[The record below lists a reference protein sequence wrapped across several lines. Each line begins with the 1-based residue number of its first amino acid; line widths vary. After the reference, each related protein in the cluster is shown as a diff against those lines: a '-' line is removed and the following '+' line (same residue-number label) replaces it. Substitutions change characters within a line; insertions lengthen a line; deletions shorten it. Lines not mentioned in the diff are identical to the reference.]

1 MGETAKDWRSVRTL
15 VTGGLGFIGS
25 NLVHRLHALGARV
38 MVVDALVPGHGGNRA
53 NLAGIEQD
61 VEIIVGDLRDRIL
74 MENLVASQ
82 DVIFNLA
89 GQISHEDS
97 TRDPFTDL
105 EHNTRAPLALLE
117 ACRTA
122 NPTVKIIKTATRQQ
136 YGRPQYLPVDERH
149 PMQPVDA
156 NGVNIWAG
164 EYYHLLYHQVHGMR
178 TCSLRLTNTYGP
190 RQVTDRHT
198 QGALG
203 FFIGLALEGKPITLY
218 DEGKAIRDMNYVD
231 DVVDAL
237 VLAAANDAAIGEA
250 FNLGS
255 PPVTLRQYVETLGDV
270 VGGVDVHY
278 IPFPPQRK
286 LIDIGD
292 YYGEY
297 GKISRVLNWSPKT
310 DLRDGLTK
318 TIAWHRA
325 NTHLPSGG
333 GKAE

>member
-1 MGETAKDWRSVRTL
+1 MIERQPSDWQGVRTL

-25 NLVHRLHALGARV
+25 NLVHRLHALGATV
-38 MVVDALVPGHGGNRA
+38 MVVDALIPGHGGNRA
-53 NLAGIEQD
+53 NLDGLGDA
-61 VEIIVGDLRDRIL
+61 VEVIIGDLRDRDL
-74 MENLVASQ
+74 MESLVATQ

-105 EHNTRAPLALLE
+105 EHNTRAPLTLLE
-117 ACRTA
+117 ACRAT

-156 NGVNIWAG
+156 NGVNTWAG
-164 EYYHLLYHQVHGMR
+164 EQYHLLYHRVHGMR

-203 FFIGLALEGKPITLY
+203 FFIGRALDGQPITLY
-218 DEGKAIRDMNYVD
+218 DGGQAIRDINYVA
-231 DVVDAL
+231 DVVEAL
-237 VLAAANDAAIGEA
+237 VLAGENDTAIGET

-255 PPVTLRQYVETLGDV
+255 PPVTLRQFVETLGEI
-270 VGGVDVHY
+270 VGGVAVHD

-286 LIDIGD
+286 QIDIGD

-297 GKISRVLNWSPKT
+297 GKISRMLHWTPHT
-310 DLRDGLTK
+310 DLRDGLTQ
-318 TIAWHRA
+318 TVAWHRA
-325 NTHLPSGG
+325 NTHSRKEGPP
-333 GKAE
+333 

>member
-1 MGETAKDWRSVRTL
+1 MIEPQESHWRGGRAL

-25 NLVHRLHALGARV
+25 NLVHRLHALGAHV
-38 MVVDALVPGHGGNRA
+38 MVVDALIPGHGGNRA
-53 NLAGIEQD
+53 NLAEIEQD
-61 VEIIVGDLRDRIL
+61 VEVILGDLRDRIL

-105 EHNTRAPLALLE
+105 EHNTRAPLTLLE
-117 ACRTA
+117 ACRTT

-136 YGRPQYLPVDERH
+136 YGRPQYLPGDEPP

-178 TCSLRLTNTYGP
+178 ACSLRLTNTYGP

-218 DEGKAIRDMNYVD
+218 DEGQAIRDINYVD

-237 VLAAANDAAIGEA
+237 LLAAENDAAIGEA

-255 PPVTLRQYVETLGDV
+255 PPITLRAYVEMLGEV
-270 VGGVDVHY
+270 
-278 IPFPPQRK
+278 
-286 LIDIGD
+286 
-292 YYGEY
+292 
-297 GKISRVLNWSPKT
+297 
-310 DLRDGLTK
+310 
-318 TIAWHRA
+318 
-325 NTHLPSGG
+325 
-333 GKAE
+333 

>member
-1 MGETAKDWRSVRTL
+1 MIERGGDSWRGMRVL

-38 MVVDALVPGHGGNRA
+38 MVVDALIPGHGGNRA
-53 NLAGIEQD
+53 NLAGITDD
-61 VEIIVGDLRDRIL
+61 VEIIIGDLRDRAL
-74 MENLVASQ
+74 MENLVATQ
-82 DVIFNLA
+82 AVIFNLA

-105 EHNTRAPLALLE
+105 EHNVRAPLTLLE
-117 ACRTA
+117 ACRTT
-122 NPTVKIIKTATRQQ
+122 NPDVKIIKTATRQQ

-156 NGVNIWAG
+156 NGVNVWAG

-190 RQVTDRHT
+190 RQVTDRST

-203 FFIGLALEGKPITLY
+203 FFIGLALTGKSITLY
-218 DEGKAIRDMNYVD
+218 DAGQAIRDINYVD

-237 VLAAANDAAIGEA
+237 LRAGEDEAAIGEA

-255 PPVTLRQYVETLGDV
+255 PPVTLRQFVETLGDV

-278 IPFPPQRK
+278 IPFPPGRK
-286 LIDIGD
+286 RIDIGD

-297 GKISRVLNWSPKT
+297 GKISRVLHWQPKT
-310 DLRDGLTK
+310 SLRDGLAATV
-318 TIAWHRA
+318 AWHRA
-325 NTHLPSGG
+325 HTHPT
-333 GKAE
+333 